1 MHLLQLFIMHNKIK
15 DHFKKVDPLLHS
27 VMQQIGKLE
36 ELEIRHSR
44 DYFRSLC
51 GEIIGQQ
58 LSGKAAD
65 TIYARFEK
73 LFPKKKITPKN
84 VLELPDQKLRNAGM
98 AWSKVRFIKDLAKK
112 VLDKDLKLDQLD
124 KLTDEVVMTE
134 LTKVKG
140 IGPWTAEM
148 FLMFTLQREDV
159 FSHGD
164 LGLRKAIKK
173 IYKFKKEPTKKQIE
187 KIVEKWRPYRTYAS
201 RILWRSL
208 ELK

>member
-1 MHLLQLFIMHNKIK
+1 MDKKIL
-15 DHFKKVDPLLHS
+15 DHFKKFDPILYTAF
-27 VMQQIGKLE
+27 QQIKILE
-36 ELEIRHSR
+36 EFEVRTPN

-65 TIYARFEK
+65 TIYGRFEK
-73 LFPKKKITPKN
+73 LFSRKKITPEK
-84 VLELPDQKLRNAGM
+84 VLKIPDEKLRGAGM

-112 VLDKDLKLDQLD
+112 VTDGTLNLEKLKDLEDHL
-124 KLTDEVVMTE
+124 VVEEITQ
-134 LTKVKG
+134 VKG

-173 IYKFKKEPTKKQIE
+173 LYKFKKEPSKKQIE
-187 KIVEKWRPYRTYAS
+187 KIAQKWMPYRTYAC
-201 RILWRSL
+201 RILWKSL
-208 ELK
+208 EL

>member
-1 MHLLQLFIMHNKIK
+1 MHKKIK
-15 DHFKKVDPLLHS
+15 DHFKKVDPILHS
-27 VMQQIGKLE
+27 VLNEIGDLE
-36 ELEIRHSR
+36 EWEVRNSD
-44 DYFRSLC
+44 DYFKSLC

-73 LFPKKKITPKN
+73 LFNGKRITPKN
-84 VLELPDQKLRNAGM
+84 VLKLPDQKLRNAGM
-98 AWSKVRFIKDLAKK
+98 AWSKVRFIKDLAQK
-112 VLDKDLKLDQLD
+112 VLERDLQLD
-124 KLTDEVVMTE
+124 KLDKLSDELVITE
-134 LTKVKG
+134 LMKVKG

-148 FLMFTLQREDV
+148 FLMFSLGREDI

-173 IYKFKKEPTKKQIE
+173 LYKFKKNPTKKQIE
-187 KIVEKWRPYRTYAS
+187 KIVEKWRPYRTYAC

-208 ELK
+208 EVG